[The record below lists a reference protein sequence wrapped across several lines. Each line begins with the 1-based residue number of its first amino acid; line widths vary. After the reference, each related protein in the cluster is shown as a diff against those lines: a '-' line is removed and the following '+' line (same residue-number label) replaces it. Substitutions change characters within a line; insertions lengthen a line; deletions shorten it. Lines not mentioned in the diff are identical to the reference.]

1 MRLFLIFIGIMAMV
15 MGVKFVYD
23 ARPIAKRYF
32 RLEDN
37 NKASFNLKLAGFALL
52 IIGALLIYLKF

>member
-1 MRLFLIFIGIMAMV
+1 MRLFLIFIGILGMV

-23 ARPIAKRYF
+23 ARSIAKKYF

-37 NKASFNLKLAGFALL
+37 NKASFTLKLIGFAIL
-52 IIGALLIYLKF
+52 IVGALLIYLEF